1 MTALALPCLGDQLDD
16 VRRNASVLVL
26 AAVGY
31 GRASCV
37 PASPVPQR
45 WLDGPVRG
53 VRRVPQRGKPEGM
66 TWWKEKPAA
75 DSNDEQCDVEAVCGS
90 EERVVDDVWDGGDG
104 STERQMRFGHC
115 RVTRQPIT
123 ERESD
128 NCGTE
133 ADWPGAGRVHPKPH
147 PPLSSLLLAMS
158 STKVK
163 KAAKPPAMSMQGMS
177 RSFHL
182 STTHILTV
190 LFPASQRSSRRTRN
204 YSLIS
209 RIWLAR
215 LES

>member
-133 ADWPGAGRVHPKPH
+133 ADWPGAGRVHLNHNLPFPRCCWPCLRPK
-147 PPLSSLLLAMS
+147 
-158 STKVK
+158 
-163 KAAKPPAMSMQGMS
+163 
-177 RSFHL
+177 
-182 STTHILTV
+182 
-190 LFPASQRSSRRTRN
+190 SRRRRN
-204 YSLIS
+204 LQ
-209 RIWLAR
+209 RCPCRVCLAR
-215 LES
+215 FISALLIYLLFCFRLARDPADVHETTV